1 MKPIRKELNGT
12 TFEWN
17 PTLYGKGGWMSVG
30 KTGKLSPARKVD
42 SESLGNPTDDQLKSH
57 NVKKVESKEKDVTE
71 RIKDEIYIWKPEA
84 MSGKG
89 AWYVLGTRGGLVRTA
104 GIAESKK
111 LNNIMKNKERNKKN
125 KEKESQAKGQKETET
140 KAVSGNTDDPK
151 ESPETEPKEVLQNYS
166 KNRSD
171 KYRNKDEQYYQAA
184 KVRRTGLTSLIA
196 KHLSSGEGFGS
207 SIKGALSDK
216 FKARMTGIK
225 EKFDIQKKFDPI
237 NIGKAIGGNL
247 GAAIMGRMTGRST
260 QDMNYFTGLRAR
272 QKVGTAT
279 LQQRLEPTLQSE
291 TTNRDPMHSKVSDNS
306 RAKVKKGDSLAD
318 VLTKL
323 YNLIKRISDDDI
335 KRLEL
340 EKNFSKEKDAKKLK
354 FLENLANLLGNS
366 SGDKNSKS
374 TKEEEESKSTM
385 MGFMKSL
392 GSSAKSVLGRL
403 AGFLVSP
410 FGIALLGVASFAAL
424 AIILGDYLQDW
435 AKGVSN
441 MKQRTP
447 QEIANA
453 LENGSDNDI
462 MKQAEDITG
471 QKPKDITE
479 AVEVLRNYIK
489 DAPEES
495 KQYVS
500 EYENAKDEL
509 ESLKKEYTTAQKNG
523 ARPEEVDGIRSKLD
537 QAQVDFRNLEIKVA
551 DKGGI
556 DLLRQ
561 IVKEGNIA
569 VPERKYEPE
578 SVVAARPQVG
588 TGLKA
593 EKQRL
598 AAEEWDKKN
607 PDRNPSGTLKVDTE
621 LRGGIPKEKE
631 MPVDTATSLRN
642 RRSIEQPTATP
653 VKDGEKQLPE
663 DQSGKDIAATPV
675 KETTTPNLEDKPTTT
690 QIPQSNQ
697 FGEKVQSSIQTFN
710 ETQRNAIT
718 EPTIVNLNNSK
729 VIGSGGS
736 GGEVRVTIA
745 KNATV
750 RTDETSLLVSQF
762 QCMRPV

>member
-57 NVKKVESKEKDVTE
+57 NIEKPQPKEKDVTE

-89 AWYVLGTRGGLVRTA
+89 AWFVLGTRGGLVRTA

-125 KEKESQAKGQKETET
+125 KEKENKATEQKETET
-140 KAVSGNTDDPK
+140 KAVSGNTDEPK
-151 ESPETEPKEVLQNYS
+151 ESPETEPKEVSEDNTI
-166 KNRSD
+166 KDTGKDRNRSIA
-171 KYRNKDEQYYQAA
+171 YRDAA
-184 KVRRTGLTSLIA
+184 RTRRTGITSLIA
-196 KHLSSGEGFGS
+196 KNLSSGEKFGT
-207 SIKGALSDK
+207 SIKSAISQK
-216 FKARMTGIK
+216 FKARVTGFK
-225 EKFDIQKKFDPI
+225 EKFDPI

-340 EKNFSKEKDAKKLK
+340 EKNFSKEKDAEKLK

-385 MGFMKSL
+385 MGFLKSL

-410 FGIALLGVASFAAL
+410 FGVALLGVASFAVL
-424 AIILGDYLQDW
+424 AVILGDYLQDW

-447 QEIANA
+447 TEIAAA
-453 LENGSDNDI
+453 LENGSDPLI

-489 DAPEES
+489 NAPEES
-495 KQYVS
+495 KGYVS
-500 EYENAKDEL
+500 EYDGAKDEL
-509 ESLKKEYTTAQKNG
+509 DSIKDEYTKAQNSG
-523 ARPEEVDGIRSKLD
+523 ATPEEVENIRSKLD
-537 QAQVDFRNLEIKVA
+537 QAQVDFRNLEIKIA

-556 DLLRQ
+556 DLLRK
-561 IVKEGNIA
+561 IVKEGSVE
-569 VPERKYEPE
+569 VPERKYNPE
-578 SVVAARPQVG
+578 EKVAPRPIVG

-593 EKQRL
+593 AKQQ
-598 AAEEWDKKN
+598 AAANVWDKMN
-607 PDRNPSGTLKVDTE
+607 PDRDPLTGLKKEINPPESKETAVKTSTKEQEQLGNSA
-621 LRGGIPKEKE
+621 EKE
-631 MPVDTATSLRN
+631 GNREFTSAEATQFAESGNKAQTARV
-642 RRSIEQPTATP
+642 A
-653 VKDGEKQLPE
+653 
-663 DQSGKDIAATPV
+663 SG
-675 KETTTPNLEDKPTTT
+675 ETTTTIPQSNESSKETTT
-690 QIPQSNQ
+690 QIPQSNS

-718 EPTIVNLNNSK
+718 KPTIVNVNNSK
-729 VIGSGGS
+729 VIGSGG
-736 GGEVRVTIA
+736 GAGEVNVTVGYNA
-745 KNATV
+745 KV
-750 RTDETSLLVSQF
+750 RTDEISLLVSQF